1 MANGEFGGDPGDPF
15 DPLNPGDPFIDIP
28 GGTDPLDPNDPRF
41 QPGNDFDDL
50 GREGNNFF
58 DFDFDLA
65 ALVNT
70 FIGFIAGNAEGQ
82 RQEDIIKAQEERIA
96 RARSLA
102 GTENLLA
109 IQKELRPQF
118 RELIASGLGPQFQQN
133 LAGFLG
139 RSGLAG
145 TGVGTI
151 LGGASLAAPEIFAF
165 SSSLAEAGNQQRQ
178 QVSTE
183 LGLGQIFPP
192 NIAQNPILLGLERA
206 AGALFATPKKQ
217 DERTARNAP
226 TSSVQSD
233 LFPGINA

>member
-1 MANGEFGGDPGDPF
+1 MADEGGNGGDRFDPF
-15 DPLNPGDPFIDIP
+15 TPGDPFIDIP

-41 QPGNDFDDL
+41 QP
-50 GREGNNFF
+50 REGEFDSAGGGENSFF
-58 DFDFDLA
+58 DFDLDLA
-65 ALVNT
+65 STINAL
-70 FIGFIAGNAEGQ
+70 IGFIAGQQEGK
-82 RQEDIIKAQEERIA
+82 RQEENEAERKARIERA
-96 RARSLA
+96 RALA
-102 GTENLLA
+102 TPERLTE
-109 IQKELRPQF
+109 ITKELRPQF

-145 TGVGTI
+145 TGVGTL
-151 LGGASLAAPEIFAF
+151 LGGAAIAAPEIFAF
-165 SSSLAEAGNQQRQ
+165 SSALAEAGNVQRG

-192 NIAQNPILLGLERA
+192 NVSQNPILLGLERA

-217 DERTARNAP
+217 DERVARNAP
-226 TSSVQSD
+226 TSSAESK